1 VILPDTSI
9 WIDFFRKSSTSVDE
23 KMQEYLTIREVCA
36 LSVIFGELLQG
47 VRDDREEKVII
58 EYWKNLPQVE
68 ERHLFIDA
76 GRLSYEH
83 RFFSKGVGLIDS
95 YILAAARRYQLELWT
110 NDKKLFQA
118 YKLFQ

>member
-9 WIDFFRKSSTSVDE
+9 WIDFFRKTSASIDE
-23 KMQEYLTIREVCA
+23 KMQEYLTTREVCA

-68 ERHLFIDA
+68 EKNLFIDA
-76 GRLSYEH
+76 GKLSYEH
-83 RFFSKGVGLIDS
+83 RFFSKGVGLIDC
-95 YILAAARRYQLELWT
+95 YILVAARRYQLELWT
-110 NDKKLFQA
+110 NDKRLLQA

>member
-9 WIDFFRKSSTSVDE
+9 WIDFFKKTSAVVDE
-23 KMQEYLTIREVCA
+23 RMQEYLTTRQVCA
-36 LSVIFGELLQG
+36 LSAIFGELLQG

-68 ERHLFIDA
+68 ERNLFIDA
-76 GRLSYEH
+76 GKLSYEH
-83 RFFSKGVGLIDS
+83 RFISKGVGLIDC

-118 YKLFQ
+118 YKLLQ